1 MKHLLLCVCFVVHGV
16 FSQGIQFETGSFAE
30 ALLKARNEGKLVFVD
45 AYTTW
50 CGPCKWLA
58 REVFPDH
65 ELGKFYNEN
74 FVSIQIDM
82 EKGEGI
88 EFAKK
93 YHVQA
98 YPTLLY
104 FDAEGN
110 EIHRLLGAR
119 EASRLLQE
127 TKELMNEDNRYSTI
141 KRQIES
147 SENVDKNLL
156 RKYLILSNEQ
166 GIRDEQRL
174 KLYLDL
180 MTPEDWKDIDILS
193 AILDYAGETEDC
205 SDPYTQRIF
214 KNYNTVI
221 TALAMYPDYQ
231 RSLKEFFYVKLAKSF
246 ARKMDD
252 KKYDNSVAERFLK
265 NNDNVYSRERVK
277 LMARRYADKNKNNY
291 KKLLEIDHI
300 LYEKYIE
307 NADQLNNAAWEIYEN
322 PDASKKELN
331 YALSWARKSVQIQ
344 EEYYNTDT
352 LAHLLFRL
360 GNLQEARQWAERS
373 LALGREKGE
382 DVTLTEILLSK
393 IQNTGK

>member
-1 MKHLLLCVCFVVHGV
+1 MKHSFFFLYLVGFQI
-16 FSQGIQFETGSFAE
+16 FSQGIRFESGTFAE
-30 ALLKARNEGKLVFVD
+30 ALVKAKNEGKLVFVD

-58 REVFPDH
+58 REVFPDS

-74 FVSIQIDM
+74 FVSLQIDM

-88 EFAKK
+88 DFAKK
-93 YHVQA
+93 YNVQA

-119 EASRLLQE
+119 EAFRLLKE
-127 TKELMNEDNRYSTI
+127 TKELMNEDNRFSTI
-141 KRQIES
+141 KKLIES
-147 SENVDKNLL
+147 SEQVDKNIL
-156 RKYLILSNEQ
+156 RKYLVLLNEQ
-166 GIRDEQRL
+166 GESDEKRL
-174 KLYLDL
+174 RQYLDL

-193 AILDYAGETEDC
+193 VLLDYSGRTEDC
-205 SDPYTQRIF
+205 SDPYTKGIF
-214 KNYNTVI
+214 DNYNTVI

-246 ARKMDD
+246 ARKIDD

-265 NNDNVYSRERVK
+265 SNENVFVRDRVM
-277 LMARRYADKNKNNY
+277 LTAQRYAEKNKNNH
-291 KKLLEIDHI
+291 KKLLEIDNI

-322 PDASKKELN
+322 PDASKKELK
-331 YALSWARKSVQIQ
+331 YALSWARKSVQIR
-344 EEYYNTDT
+344 EEFYNTDT
-352 LAHLLFRL
+352 LAHLLYRL
-360 GNLQEARQWAERS
+360 GYWQEARQWAERS
-373 LALGREKGE
+373 VALGREAGE
-382 DVTLTEILLSK
+382 DVTLTEILLLK
-393 IQNTGK
+393 IQNAGK